1 MINNCSCSEIERQN
15 MNRTL
20 HTKHFN
26 QPSKYTQQMTLAEH
40 KELSRIWK
48 EIERKWNVSIDD
60 VSAEMTLCTE
70 IVKEVT
76 FKGKPDSEPL
86 HIRLD
91 WDSVVYGE
99 DGNVLSEFEIEKN
112 VAVQVDLMLEC
123 IASEE
128 SI

>member
-1 MINNCSCSEIERQN
+1 
-15 MNRTL
+15 
-20 HTKHFN
+20 
-26 QPSKYTQQMTLAEH
+26 MTLAEH

>member
-1 MINNCSCSEIERQN
+1 
-15 MNRTL
+15 
-20 HTKHFN
+20 
-26 QPSKYTQQMTLAEH
+26 MTLAEH

-76 FKGKPDSEPL
+76 FHDKPDSEPL

>member
-1 MINNCSCSEIERQN
+1 
-15 MNRTL
+15 
-20 HTKHFN
+20 
-26 QPSKYTQQMTLAEH
+26 MTPAE
-40 KELSRIWK
+40 KRELSRIWK
-48 EIERKWNVSIDD
+48 EIEKKWNVSIED
-60 VSAEMTLCTE
+60 VSAEMTMCTE

-99 DGNVLSEFEIEKN
+99 DGNVLSEVEIEKN
-112 VAVQVDLMLEC
+112 IAVQVDQMLEC

-128 SI
+128 AV

>member
-1 MINNCSCSEIERQN
+1 MI
-15 MNRTL
+15 RTL
-20 HTKHFN
+20 RNN
-26 QPSKYTQQMTLAEH
+26 QPSRSTQQMSLAESS
-40 KELSRIWK
+40 ELSRIWK
-48 EIERKWNVSIDD
+48 SIERKWNVVIED

-76 FKGKPDSEPL
+76 FNDKPDSKPL

-99 DGNVLSEFEIEKN
+99 DGNVLSEFEIEKKI
-112 VAVQVDLMLEC
+112 AEQVDQMLEF

-128 SI
+128 DT